1 MFPSEGI
8 PTLHVMLTATK
19 GTATEAAVMNAF
31 VHRDLP
37 VLVPFGDGHP
47 YDLVVHLPTD
57 AFLRVQCKTARPLG
71 ACAVFNSRTTDHGRG
86 RLSYLGLADVFGVY
100 FPPRRAVYLVPVHEV
115 PNFIVSLRL
124 KPARNNQRRG
134 IRLARDYE
142 IERWSTE
149 RLCELAR
156 AANRPLATQLRAV
169 G

>member
-1 MFPSEGI
+1 MRFFECSARRHDP
-8 PTLHVMLTATK
+8 
-19 GTATEAAVMNAF
+19 
-31 VHRDLP
+31 
-37 VLVPFGDGHP
+37 LVPA
-47 YDLVVHLPTD
+47 LSSTVE
-57 AFLRVQCKTARPLG
+57 PL
-71 ACAVFNSRTTDHGRG
+71 DHGRG